1 MRIFIEPS
9 LHPRKSMLP
18 REIQDDI
25 HALRLFAS
33 ELIKAGD
40 LASVEIVLA
49 FADLLEGGAN
59 WEMFLDD
66 VSIVGMYRQAAPK
79 LTCIQ

>member
-1 MRIFIEPS
+1 MRIFIEPA

-18 REIQDDI
+18 RDVQEDV

-33 ELIKAGD
+33 QLIKEGD
-40 LASVEIVLA
+40 LASTEIVLT

-59 WEMFLDD
+59 WDMFLDD
-66 VSIVGMYRQAAPK
+66 VSIVGAYRQTHK